1 MSEGWSTEKALEFYI
16 QYLDHNGLGVPV
28 SRHEER
34 IEGKGTGEKSVR
46 VHDYNVPMKAH
57 FEILQQ
63 ASVVSPYVDM
73 DKKELLVACNI
84 LGRSKA
90 WIQKQHK
97 DDSATWLREK
107 LMHTCPPL
115 TVRIT

>member
-1 MSEGWSTEKALEFYI
+1 MIEIDTGLRGIYQKDGQQRKHWSSAFNILG
-16 QYLDHNGLGVPV
+16 HNGLGVPV
-28 SRHEER
+28 SRHEKR
-34 IEGKGTGEKSVR
+34 IEGKGIGEKSVR

-90 WIQKQHK
+90 WI
-97 DDSATWLREK
+97 
-107 LMHTCPPL
+107 
-115 TVRIT
+115 